1 MGGLARSYIS
11 LVQDL
16 EKYVAS
22 LQSVMA
28 EKERI
33 NAELSLASDIQAHIL
48 NIGKNENRCCN
59 AKCSICFYI
68 YPYFA
73 RSVSLVLEG

>member
-33 NAELSLASDIQAHIL
+33 NAELSLASDIQAHIRMAL
-48 NIGKNENRCCN
+48 QKRRTPGSSFMEKIGCKH
-59 AKCSICFYI
+59 F
-68 YPYFA
+68 
-73 RSVSLVLEG
+73 